1 MVTTVIHSCQRNIN
15 FMGLKFW
22 PGVILG
28 GKRKSNDLQLLLY
41 FASDFNRTSSC
52 PREPNASK
60 RMAVFMLR
68 ETYKTIKWHLHNNQ
82 IELNLMKLK
91 NPCWNS
97 KFVPSIW
104 RHPALFVLRM
114 SVYAVIEC
122 THWLCVNV
130 RGRAGAGRRQQ
141 RHTLVSSNRPKKK
154 KKKHTRTHLNGLMGL
169 CQTHHISQ
177 LLCGLNYDDIIVRLQ
192 MHKNVYL
199 ASSLWARTFLNPFAS
214 HHRER

>member
-1 MVTTVIHSCQRNIN
+1 MIHSCQRNIN

-97 KFVPSIW
+97 KCVPSIW
-104 RHPALFVLRM
+104 RHPALFVLRT
-114 SVYAVIEC
+114 SVYALIEC
-122 THWLCVNV
+122 THWLCVSMCVGVQEREGDNSATPLCPV
-130 RGRAGAGRRQQ
+130 TDQ
-141 RHTLVSSNRPKKK
+141 KKK
-154 KKKHTRTHLNGLMGL
+154 KNTHA
-169 CQTHHISQ
+169 HI
-177 LLCGLNYDDIIVRLQ
+177 
-192 MHKNVYL
+192 
-199 ASSLWARTFLNPFAS
+199 
-214 HHRER
+214 